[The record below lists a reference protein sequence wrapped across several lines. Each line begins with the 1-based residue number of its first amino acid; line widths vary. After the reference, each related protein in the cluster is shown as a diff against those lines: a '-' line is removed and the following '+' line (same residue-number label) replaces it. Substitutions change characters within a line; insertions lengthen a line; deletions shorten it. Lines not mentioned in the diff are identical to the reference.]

1 MRLDRLL
8 GILTVLLQHA
18 RVTAPMLAER
28 FEVTRRTIGRDI
40 DILCQ
45 AGIPIITQQGI
56 GGGISIAEGFK
67 LDKSV
72 LTTDELSS
80 IVAALKGIRS
90 VSEESQIERTLD
102 KFHAGAGSVMSLSEP
117 VVINLASHYKAQLTE
132 KITLIKRA
140 IREGRLIAFDYFY
153 EKGESR
159 RRVEPN
165 YVLFQWAAW
174 YVVGFCRERQD
185 FRMFKLTRLWNLT
198 LCDER
203 YTLREIPP
211 EKQDADAYFM
221 KEDTTLLALFTPSE
235 KFKLIDAF
243 GPDCFTETTE
253 GLRLELA
260 VANSSY
266 WTDWLLGFGGKVRV
280 LEPPE
285 FIEILQEAANSIL
298 ERYKDG
304 RE

>member
-8 GILTVLLQHA
+8 GILTVLLQND
-18 RVTAPMLAER
+18 RITAPQLAER

-40 DILCQ
+40 DTLCQ

-80 IVAALKGIRS
+80 IIAALKGIGS
-90 VSEESQIERTLD
+90 VSEESQLERTLD
-102 KFHAGAGSVMSLSEP
+102 KFHAGNGSMVSLSEP
-117 VVINLASHYKAQLTE
+117 VVIDLASHYKAQLTE

-140 IREGRLIAFDYFY
+140 VREQRLIAFDYFY
-153 EKGESR
+153 EKGESHR
-159 RRVEPN
+159 HIEPS

-174 YVVGFCRERQD
+174 YVIGFCIERQD
-185 FRMFKLTRLWNLT
+185 FRMFKLTRLWNLE
-198 LCDER
+198 LCDTH
-203 YTLREIPP
+203 YTPREIPP
-211 EKQDADAYFM
+211 EKRDFNAYFM
-221 KEDTTLLALFTPSE
+221 KEEVLLVAVFAPTE

-243 GPDCFTETTE
+243 GPDSFTETE
-253 GLRLELA
+253 DGLHLEFE
-260 VANSSY
+260 VTDSSY

-280 LEPPE
+280 LEPPTFVE
-285 FIEILQEAANSIL
+285 TLQTAARDILA
-298 ERYKDG
+298 RY
-304 RE
+304 E